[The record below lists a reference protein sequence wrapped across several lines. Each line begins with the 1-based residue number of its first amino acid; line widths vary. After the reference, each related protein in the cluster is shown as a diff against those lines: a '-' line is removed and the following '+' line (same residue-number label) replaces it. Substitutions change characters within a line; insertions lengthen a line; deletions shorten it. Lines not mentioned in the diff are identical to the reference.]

1 MIVLRAEPTT
11 DNIKKHKTA
20 TTVTIIQGAI
30 LRNEFTC
37 KSYTEVT
44 NFAIYIHYE
53 VSHKLHNLRMLF
65 LAVILATIYI
75 GIHIG
80 AKRAVENYDGSYG
93 RDPFLLD

>member
-1 MIVLRAEPTT
+1 MVLRAEPTT
-11 DNIKKHKTA
+11 DNIKNDKAPKIA
-20 TTVTIIQGAI
+20 AIVQGAI
-30 LRNEFTC
+30 LRNEFTF

-44 NFAIYIHYE
+44 NFAIHIHYE

-65 LAVILATIYI
+65 LALILATIYI
-75 GIHIG
+75 GIHVG